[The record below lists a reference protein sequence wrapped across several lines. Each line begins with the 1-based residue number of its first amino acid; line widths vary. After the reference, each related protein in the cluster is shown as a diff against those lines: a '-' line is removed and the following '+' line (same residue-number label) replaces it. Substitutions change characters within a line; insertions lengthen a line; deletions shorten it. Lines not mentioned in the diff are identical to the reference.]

1 MVVGEFPWDSTQS
14 LDSLSLLIFFI
25 YIFIFAIFAFFILLN
40 FFLAIV
46 VDAFT
51 RVKEEMEANVVE
63 NSCIYDLCDVFNETV
78 ISIYNTI
85 VPYALRARLPIYK
98 SRLGFPTR

>member
-1 MVVGEFPWDSTQS
+1 MVVGEFPWDSTQGI
-14 LDSLSLLIFFI
+14 DNLSLFIFFI

-51 RVKEEMEANVVE
+51 RVKQEMDNNVVE
-63 NSCIYDLCDVFNETV
+63 SMLTTDCCDVAISTV
-78 ISIYNTI
+78 ADIYATLE
-85 VPYALRARLPIYK
+85 PAEGARVAGED
-98 SRLGFPTR
+98 RGARRVDA